1 MMLARTDW
9 FLLGQFRGFGAPV
22 RPGPETRLSFFP
34 PWENLSATPMKTV
47 LLIDDDRGSLLILS
61 WAFKKAGW
69 KVLEAED
76 GEVGLVLFG
85 QHQPDLIVCDLMMPR
100 CNGFQVC
107 RQIRGREDD
116 LRATKIIISTASS
129 YATDRK
135 NAFDA
140 GADEY
145 LTKPIDPDELLLLVN
160 RYEKRPATPAE
171 LPAATRPDAGAS
183 AEPPP
188 APASISAS
196 EERPARVKFWGVRG
210 SIPTPGPLT
219 AYYGGNTSCVEVEA
233 DGEIIVLDAG
243 TGIRPLGLDLVSR
256 YANQPMDI
264 TVLITHTHWDHIQ
277 GFPFFVPAYNPKNK
291 VRVLG
296 YEGARRG
303 LEGTLSSQMES
314 PYFPIS
320 MQQMPANISIQELKD
335 LQFNVGKVQVQA
347 QFMNHPGICVGY
359 RVNTSQGS
367 VAFVPDN
374 EPFLRLKSETPGQ
387 TEKEAAAAL
396 EYARR
401 QDEKLIEFLRDVD
414 VLIIDAQYDAEEYV
428 THAGWGHSCV
438 DDAVAFA
445 ISANVKKLFLFHHD
459 PGHDDER
466 VATMAAHGRALA
478 HRQGSKLE
486 VEAAREGCECML
498 RPAPA
503 PEPTEVVEF
512 TLA

>member
-1 MMLARTDW
+1 
-9 FLLGQFRGFGAPV
+9 
-22 RPGPETRLSFFP
+22 
-34 PWENLSATPMKTV
+34 MKTV
-47 LLIDDDRGSLLILS
+47 LLIDDDRGSRLILS

-85 QHQPDLIVCDLMMPR
+85 QNKPDVVVCDLMMPR

-107 RQIRGREDD
+107 RSVRSREDE
-116 LRATKIIISTASS
+116 LRSRKIIITTASS

-135 NAFDA
+135 NAFDS

-145 LTKPIDPDELLLLVN
+145 LTKPIDPDELLKLVA
-160 RYEKRPATPAE
+160 RYKEPSAAPAT
-171 LPAATRPDAGAS
+171 LPASSRPDAGTS
-183 AEPPP
+183 PGPTTP
-188 APASISAS
+188 KPVSFS
-196 EERPARVKFWGVRG
+196 EDRPARVKFWGVRG

-219 AYYGGNTSCVEVEA
+219 AYYGGNTACVELEA

-243 TGIRPLGLDLVSR
+243 TGIRPLGLDLVAR
-256 YANQPMDI
+256 YKDQPMDI

-296 YEGARRG
+296 FEGARRG

-320 MQQMPANISIQELKD
+320 MQQMPANISIQEQKD
-335 LQFNVGKVQVQA
+335 LQFNIGKVQVQA

-359 RVNTSQGS
+359 RLNTSSGS
-367 VAFVPDN
+367 VAFIPDN
-374 EPFLRLKSETPGQ
+374 EPFLRLKSETAAQ

-401 QDEKLIEFLRDVD
+401 QDKKLIEFLRDVD
-414 VLIIDAQYDAEEYV
+414 VLIIDAQYDAEEYA
-428 THAGWGHSCV
+428 THVGWGHSCV

-445 ISANVKKLFLFHHD
+445 LSANAKKLFLFHHD

-466 VATMAAHGRALA
+466 VATMAAQGRALA
-478 HRQGSKLE
+478 KRQSSLIE
-486 VEAAREGCECML
+486 VEAAREGLEVIL
-498 RPAPA
+498 KPAPV
-503 PEPTEVVEF
+503 PEPVEVMEF